1 MLQQLSV
8 RCDEIQ
14 ESAAKTKK
22 QLETLQNTIEESDH
36 EKDPLKV
43 SEHDFHI
50 PFCYTYT
57 ANPNEAIPVF
67 EKLSVTCQR
76 YLAVCYPDLQI
87 LYCVILNKFIEK
99 CVAS

>member
-1 MLQQLSV
+1 MLQQLSA

-14 ESAAKTKK
+14 KSAEKTKK

-50 PFCYTYT
+50 PFWYTYT
-57 ANPNEAIPVF
+57 ANPNEANPVF

-76 YLAVCYPDLQI
+76 YLAMCYPEI
-87 LYCVILNKFIEK
+87 PGYI
-99 CVAS
+99 